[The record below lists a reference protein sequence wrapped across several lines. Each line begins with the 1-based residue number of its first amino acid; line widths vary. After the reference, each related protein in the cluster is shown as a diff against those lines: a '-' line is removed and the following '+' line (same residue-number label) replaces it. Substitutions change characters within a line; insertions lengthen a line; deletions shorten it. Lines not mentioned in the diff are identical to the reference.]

1 MHCIPPRPDCRAR
14 WFGMCRSIL
23 EACYVVGAA
32 HRYFYSHLSRLEYL
46 IVCRTCTLVSKPT
59 STTCRY
65 PDLAGDVDAGLH
77 TAVFRDTDVIHP
89 WHAAGTS
96 DDHAST
102 APHSCGTEAHA
113 KLLERQEELG
123 LNVNSRKNQNK
134 NKNNANA
141 GPPVETEYTF
151 PPPGEQFSFFG
162 GGEANVPRSM
172 YRRGSQPDRS
182 RRSDNGGGADGA
194 DGGSSKKVVC
204 SGACSCP
211 VSLYCD
217 QTFFQGPYGEGNEGV
232 EIPTDLPIHRSTSSY
247 T

>member
-1 MHCIPPRPDCRAR
+1 
-14 WFGMCRSIL
+14 MCRLIL
-23 EACYVVGAA
+23 GACYVVGAA
-32 HRYFYSHLSRLEYL
+32 HRYFSSHCLVESVQLFAVLLSRN
-46 IVCRTCTLVSKPT
+46 VPT
-59 STTCRY
+59 VCRY

-77 TAVFRDTDVIHP
+77 TVVFRDTDVIHP

-123 LNVNSRKNQNK
+123 LNVKSRKPQ

-141 GPPVETEYTF
+141 APPVETEYTF
-151 PPPGEQFSFFG
+151 PPPGEQFSFFS

-182 RRSDNGGGADGA
+182 RRSDSSGGADGA
-194 DGGSSKKVVC
+194 DGADGESSKKVVC
-204 SGACSCP
+204 SGACTCP
-211 VSLYCD
+211 ISLYCD
-217 QTFFQGPYGEGNEGV
+217 QTFFQGPYGDGNEGV
-232 EIPTDLPIHRSTSSY
+232 EIQTELPIHILVPRCARSY
-247 T
+247 